1 MQIIRRILLT
11 EYIGAILIALLVV
24 DAINAFIGAIA
35 QQVAY
40 HSYMHRYRPM
50 TELLIA
56 ERWNTTLTTAVKIVL
71 YLTSAYLLARW
82 LYGAAVS
89 NRTTLTNGP
98 QLSDE

>member
-11 EYIGAILIALLVV
+11 EYIGAILTACR